1 MEDWKRKYLE
11 MFDNHRQMK
20 EKLDEL
26 QSYLSDLP
34 TVEESMKNIQ
44 EISFNEIYMHCMLL
58 SVFWEFRSGSLKLWK
73 IQVLRVFNVTCSVCL
88 TVPNFD
94 FIYTVSRM
102 SQKLDI

>member
-44 EISFNEIYMHCMLL
+44 EISLMRFTCTACYLVCSGNSDQTVLNCGRSRSYECLMSLVL
-58 SVFWEFRSGSLKLWK
+58 SV
-73 IQVLRVFNVTCSVCL
+73 
-88 TVPNFD
+88 
-94 FIYTVSRM
+94 
-102 SQKLDI
+102 